1 MITRHLRTSCVSTCI
16 KILKGREKQGEC
28 SSKSLASKVE
38 FLGRIFFTRAQVEV
52 PDTVVQVSRQR
63 RRISPTVQTLGRK
76 VLGQYRR
83 SLGTVRSWDSGLGTV
98 VLGQCSLGMVLG
110 QCSLGT
116 TLGQCGLG
124 TVQSWDWSWD
134 SSLGTVVLG
143 QWSWDSTVLEQYSTG
158 TVILGRYGLGTV
170 VIGQWS
176 WDSTVLGQCSLGTVV
191 LGQYSLGTVVLGQ
204 CSLGTLQSWDGSL
217 GTVESW
223 DSSRKYWD
231 RTE

>member
-1 MITRHLRTSCVSTCI
+1 M
-16 KILKGREKQGEC
+16 
-28 SSKSLASKVE
+28 
-38 FLGRIFFTRAQVEV
+38 EV

-124 TVQSWDWSWD
+124 TVQSWDSG
-134 SSLGTVVLG
+134 LGTVVLG
-143 QWSWDSTVLEQYSTG
+143 QWSWDS
-158 TVILGRYGLGTV
+158 GLGTV
-170 VIGQWS
+170 RS
-176 WDSTVLGQCSLGTVV
+176 WNSTVLGQ
-191 LGQYSLGTVVLGQ
+191 
-204 CSLGTLQSWDGSL
+204 
-217 GTVESW
+217 
-223 DSSRKYWD
+223 
-231 RTE
+231 